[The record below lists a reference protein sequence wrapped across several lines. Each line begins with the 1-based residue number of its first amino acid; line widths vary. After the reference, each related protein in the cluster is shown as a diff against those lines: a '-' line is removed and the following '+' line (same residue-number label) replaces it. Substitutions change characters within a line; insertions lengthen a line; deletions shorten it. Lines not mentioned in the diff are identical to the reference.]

1 MRTTWITCLA
11 SLIAFPAAAQI
22 TDFCAELPRAENA
35 RFERL
40 DTSNEWFD
48 VYEIVPGVYSIHEPH
63 QWQEVISY
71 LIVGDDKAVMFDT
84 GNGIGDIRAIVE
96 SLTDLPVVVVN
107 SHAHFDHV
115 GGNYQFDTIVS
126 IDTAYGREHAD
137 GLPNEDVRTELSPEA
152 LCRDLPG
159 ETTQD
164 SHVVHPYAEKVTWVE
179 DGHTIDIGGHELEIR
194 HMPGH
199 SPGSVVLLDRN
210 RGYLW
215 SGDTYYP
222 GPIWLFFPGTDF
234 AAYRT
239 TIRRLAE
246 MAPDYKHVFPAHN
259 ILADEPDVLPR
270 ARDAFERIVGGEL
283 QGEYDA
289 ELDTLLYEFDGFA
302 FLMAADHPT
311 DW

>member
-1 MRTTWITCLA
+1 MRTIWITCLA
-11 SLIAFPAAAQI
+11 FLIAFPAAAQI
-22 TDFCAELPRAENA
+22 SDFCAAMPRAENA

-40 DTSNEWFD
+40 DTSNDWFD

-71 LIVGDDKAVMFDT
+71 LIVGDDRAVMFDT
-84 GNGIGDIRAIVE
+84 GNGIGDMRAIVD

-115 GGNYQFDTIVS
+115 GGNHQFDTIVS
-126 IDTAYGREHAD
+126 IDTAYGREHAN
-137 GLPNEDVRTELSPEA
+137 GLANEDVSIEVSPEA
-152 LCRDLPG
+152 LCRELPG

-164 SHVVHPYAEKVTWVE
+164 THVIRPYADKVTWVE
-179 DGHTIDIGGHELEIR
+179 DGHTIDIGDHELEIR

-199 SPGSVVLLDRN
+199 SPGSVVLLDRE

-234 AAYRT
+234 AAYRK
-239 TIRRLAE
+239 TIRHLAE
-246 MAPDYKHVFPAHN
+246 LAPDFKHVFPAHN
-259 ILADEPDVLPR
+259 VLVDEPGVLPR
-270 ARDAFERIVGGEL
+270 ARDAFEQIVGGEL

-289 ELDTLLYEFDGFA
+289 ELDTFLYEFDGFA
-302 FLMAADHPT
+302 FLMGADHPT

>member
-1 MRTTWITCLA
+1 MRTTWFTSLA
-11 SLIAFPAAAQI
+11 ALIAFPAAAQI
-22 TDFCAELPRAENA
+22 ADFCAEMPRAENA
-35 RFERL
+35 RFDKL
-40 DTSNEWFD
+40 DVSNDWFD

-71 LIVGDDKAVMFDT
+71 LIIGNDKALMFDT
-84 GNGIGDIRAIVE
+84 GNGIGDIRAVVD
-96 SLTDLPVVVVN
+96 SLTSLPLVVVN

-115 GGNYQFDTIVS
+115 GGNYQFEAIVS
-126 IDTAYGREHAD
+126 IDTPYGREHAK
-137 GLPNEDVRTELSPEA
+137 GQPNEDVRLELSAEA

-164 SHVVHPYAEKVTWVE
+164 SHVIHPYAEKVAWVE

-199 SPGSVVLLDRN
+199 TPGSVVLLDRE
-210 RGYLW
+210 RGYLF

-234 AAYRT
+234 AAYQES
-239 TIRRLAE
+239 IHRLAE
-246 MAPDYKHVFPAHN
+246 MAPNFKYVFPAHN
-259 ILADEPDVLPR
+259 VLIDDPGLLAR
-270 ARDAFERIVGGEL
+270 ARDAFEKIVSGGL

-289 ELDTLLYEFDGFA
+289 ELDTLLYEFDGFG
-302 FLMAADHPT
+302 FLMSADHPR